1 MADKKFEESG
11 MVFLF
16 DDQKVFLPEKE
27 TAVKN
32 IQHVKACDFI
42 CLYKRKRRHE
52 LCFIEAKSSAPYE
65 TESLQDY
72 LQKVHDQFCHGLL
85 FFMSLLLGR
94 QSFTSPNIPPAM
106 EKLTLLED
114 RILFVLVV
122 CRHRKEWLQ
131 NLQEALR
138 NKLKGISNAFAI
150 QDVMVVNEQ
159 IAGKF
164 GIVQNNAET

>member
-16 DDQKVFLPEKE
+16 DDQKLFLPEKE

-52 LCFIEAKSSAPYE
+52 LCFIEAKSTAPYE
-65 TESLQDY
+65 TESLQNY
-72 LQKVHDQFCHGLL
+72 LQQVHDQFCHGLL
-85 FFMSLLLGR
+85 FYMSLLLDR

-106 EKLTLLED
+106 KRLKLLED
-114 RILFVLVV
+114 GILLVLIVR
-122 CRHRKEWLQ
+122 RHKKEWLQ

-138 NKLKGISNAFAI
+138 NKLKGITNAFAV
-150 QDVMVVNEQ
+150 QDVMVVNKQ
-159 IAGKF
+159 IAIKF
-164 GIVQNNAET
+164 GIVQNNVEN